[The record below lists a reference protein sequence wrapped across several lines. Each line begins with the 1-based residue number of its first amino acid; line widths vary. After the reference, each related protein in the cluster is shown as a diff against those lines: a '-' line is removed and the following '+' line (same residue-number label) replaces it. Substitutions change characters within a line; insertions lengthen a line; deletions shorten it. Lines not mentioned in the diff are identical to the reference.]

1 MLDRTALHT
10 LVIDS
15 LEEQIAVIDQK
26 GTIVDVNSAWTDFG
40 IENGLSPEF
49 ACLGCNYL
57 EVLSASPATGD
68 SLAGEAAQGILDV
81 VNGKRASFQL
91 EYPCH
96 SPDSK
101 RWFVMNVR
109 GLKGGPGNLFVIS
122 HHNITQRKLAEE
134 QAEYLALHDP
144 LTGLANR
151 RYFNLFLNNAIRRN
165 IRSRSP
171 LSIIELDVDY
181 FKEYNDEFGHPAGD
195 QCLLKVAR
203 ILHAFSRRASDLAAR
218 LGGDEFALVLGESGL
233 EESRKV
239 ADAIRKAVD
248 DLNMVY
254 GGSGKVTVSL
264 GVASV
269 IPQKGQAEDF
279 LLQEADKALYDAKLA
294 GRNRVIHARIAAVKQ
309 A

>member
-1 MLDRTALHT
+1 M
-10 LVIDS
+10 
-15 LEEQIAVIDQK
+15 
-26 GTIVDVNSAWTDFG
+26 
-40 IENGLSPEF
+40 
-49 ACLGCNYL
+49 
-57 EVLSASPATGD
+57 
-68 SLAGEAAQGILDV
+68 
-81 VNGKRASFQL
+81 
-91 EYPCH
+91 
-96 SPDSK
+96 
-101 RWFVMNVR
+101 
-109 GLKGGPGNLFVIS
+109 
-122 HHNITQRKLAEE
+122 
-134 QAEYLALHDP
+134 
-144 LTGLANR
+144 
-151 RYFNLFLNNAIRRN
+151 
-165 IRSRSP
+165 
-171 LSIIELDVDY
+171 
-181 FKEYNDEFGHPAGD
+181 
-195 QCLLKVAR
+195 KVAR